1 MPMSLG
7 ASTRDADYGELPTVM
22 QGCSL
27 VIVDG
32 TVDGAG
38 GVNGV

>member
-1 MPMSLG
+1 MPVRLRVSM
-7 ASTRDADYGELPTVM
+7 RDADCGELRTVM
-22 QGCSL
+22 KGCSP